1 MTIEELVKALGL
13 EGEEHSDK
21 VKTLTAEWKAK
32 EKEFNELSKKAK
44 ELEEGNTKLKEE
56 AETNKAIV
64 DKFNIV
70 SKAFS
75 FDNEAEDFDKMLDD
89 VKDKLSKSTGGA
101 SEEELKQ
108 LRRDLTKANR
118 ELEKSNTSF
127 KELSEKY
134 EAEKNERIRNFKKS
148 AIKKELE
155 EVNALNPEMFVDLFM
170 NKVNVDEDGKTLS
183 MKDDAGNDI
192 SVKDGIADWAKAN
205 KNLVKAN
212 VRGGAGSGGGN
223 GSGGNDGV
231 SDFVKNMI
239 ANNHNDNDDG
249 GKSLAEMFG

>member
-44 ELEEGNTKLKEE
+44 ELEENNTKLKED
-56 AETNKAIV
+56 AETNKSII

-75 FDNEAEDFDKMLDD
+75 LDNEAEDFDKMLDD

-134 EAEKNERIRNFKKS
+134 EAEKNERINNFKRS
-148 AIKKELE
+148 VIKKELE
-155 EVNALNPEMFVDLFM
+155 DVNALDPDMFVDLFM
-170 NKVNVDEDGKTLS
+170 SKVLVDEDGKTLS
-183 MKDDAGNDI
+183 MKDAAGNDI

-205 KNLVKAN
+205 TKLVKAD
-212 VRGGAGSGGGN
+212 VKGGAGSGGNGN
-223 GSGGNDGV
+223 GGNDGV
-231 SDFVKNMI
+231 SDFVKTMI
-239 ANNHNDNDDG
+239 ANNHNNGNPAGD
-249 GKSLAEMFG
+249 KSLADMFG